1 MTGNL
6 LDNRYSFPYTSTV
19 RNIKK
24 RGSSTYKYQFVH
36 NRCIL
41 LTAKNMD
48 NIPSFKFSSIPK
60 NSSNILF
67 IPKGEK

>member
-6 LDNRYSFPYTSTV
+6 LDNRYPFPYTSTV
-19 RNIKK
+19 RNIK
-24 RGSSTYKYQFVH
+24 GGQVH
-36 NRCIL
+36 I
-41 LTAKNMD
+41 
-48 NIPSFKFSSIPK
+48 NINLYMIDVFLQQKTWIIFHLSNFSSIPK